1 MKNSILITL
10 AVFSASFLN
19 AQDAEKWKIGFKL
32 NPNISWIKPDNK
44 SMTQE
49 GNVFRFGF
57 SLNADKHFT
66 DNYALGL
73 GVNVSRTGGE
83 LTYLRKTNEVPNNG
97 INPVSHISMV
107 TRTYSLQYVEIPL
120 TLKLRTNEIGYI
132 TYWGQFGLGL
142 GINIRAKGDDVID
155 YKYENTNDA
164 NAPWKESDLASLTVE
179 DEDIKDD
186 INLFRTSLIIGGGI
200 EYSLSGTTAIIA
212 GITYNNGFSNSLNN
226 KGVLTD
232 DRDAVVY
239 EGTGSSKKPKEYELK
254 GMVNY
259 FELNIGILF

>member
-10 AVFSASFLN
+10 AVFAATFLN
-19 AQDAEKWKIGFKL
+19 AQDSQQWKIGFKL
-32 NPNISWIKPDNK
+32 NPNVSWIKPDNK
-44 SMTQE
+44 SITQE

-73 GVNVSRTGGE
+73 GLNITRTGGE
-83 LTYLRKTNEVPNNG
+83 LSYLRQTNAVPEGKVDEVP
-97 INPVSHISMV
+97 HISMV
-107 TRTYSLQYVEIPL
+107 TRTYKLQYIEVPL

-142 GINIRAKGDDVID
+142 GININAKADDEID
-155 YKYENTNDA
+155 YQLEYTNTA
-164 NAPWKESDLASLTVE
+164 LEPWAQSDLTSVTVE

-186 INLFRTSLIIGGGI
+186 INLFRASLIIGGGI

-212 GITYNNGFSNSLNN
+212 GITYNNGFSNSL
-226 KGVLTD
+226 KSRGVLTND
-232 DRDAVVY
+232 SDAVVY
-239 EGTGSSKKPKEYELK
+239 EGSGADKKPRQYELK
-254 GMVNY
+254 GMVNF
-259 FELNIGILF
+259 FEFNIGILF

>member
-10 AVFSASFLN
+10 AVFSATYLT
-19 AQDAEKWKIGFKL
+19 AQDAEQWKIGFKL
-32 NPNISWIKPDNK
+32 NPNVSWIKPDNK
-44 SMTQE
+44 SITQE

-73 GVNVSRTGGE
+73 GVNVTRTGGE
-83 LTYLRKTNEVPNNG
+83 LSYLRLTNEVPNGG
-97 INPVSHISMV
+97 IDPVSHISNV
-107 TRTYSLQYVEIPL
+107 TRTYKLQYVEVPL

-142 GINIRAKGDDVID
+142 GVNIRAKGDEEID
-155 YKYENTNDA
+155 YKYEKTNDA

-212 GITYNNGFSNSLNN
+212 GVTYNNGFSNSLKN

-239 EGTGSSKKPKEYELK
+239 EGSGSDKKPRQYELK

-259 FELNIGILF
+259 FEFNIGILF